1 MELRFSSA
9 ARSALMSGIDKL
21 TNAVKGTLGPRGR
34 NVAIYQKQNVR
45 GADFSDRK
53 SAGAHVLITND
64 GVTVA
69 KSIVLPDPQEN
80 MGAQLLKEVAIK
92 TNEGAGDGTTTA
104 AVLCQA
110 MLQASFKNLEAGAEP
125 MALRRGMKRA
135 GESVLDTLR
144 AAARPIA
151 TEAEIARVAAIS
163 SQEELLGELIG
174 KALYT
179 VGAEGVISVDESQ
192 RGETKLEIQEGIVFD
207 RGLSAMEMATDE
219 KGTMAELY
227 DPYILLCDAKISNP
241 HDLLPFLILAA
252 EAGHS
257 CLVISD
263 GVEGEALG
271 LVLEN
276 KRNGDIDIVC
286 VNAPE
291 YGEGRRWR
299 MEDLAVQTG
308 GTVITRDMGMNIRDI
323 TEDMVGHAGYV
334 KVTRQHTVISEPG
347 GDPAVVAARVA
358 ELRHLSANTDYEFNR
373 QRYQER
379 LAKFVSGVAKL
390 EVGGRTEP
398 EIWERKMRAED
409 AVNAARAA
417 YAEGV
422 LPGGGVALLNTV
434 EKLRFLS
441 SVLEGDERT
450 GVQIVAE
457 AVQAPA
463 RQILLNAG
471 LDGVC
476 ITEKLLDLP
485 AGTGFD
491 MDSGEYVDMVEKG
504 IIDPLRVTR
513 LAFENAL
520 SVAVTVISAE
530 AGVSAERKEDD
541 A

>member
-1 MELRFSSA
+1 MEIRFNRA
-9 ARSALMSGIDKL
+9 ARSALMCGIDKL
-21 TNAVKGTLGPRGR
+21 ADTVKGTLGPRGR

-45 GADFSDRK
+45 GADFSDRR

-110 MLQASFKNLEAGAEP
+110 MLKEAVKNLEAGAEP
-125 MALRRGMKRA
+125 MALRRGLRRA
-135 GESVLDTLR
+135 GDCVLDALR
-144 AAARPIA
+144 TAAQPIS

-207 RGLSAMEMATDE
+207 RGLPTMDMATDE
-219 KGTMAELY
+219 KGTMAELH
-227 DPYILLCDAKISNP
+227 DPYILLCDASISNP
-241 HDLLPFLILAA
+241 QDVLPFLILAA
-252 EAGHS
+252 EAGQDA
-257 CLVISD
+257 LIISD

-271 LVLEN
+271 LILEN
-276 KRNGDIDIVC
+276 KKHGDMNIVC

-308 GTVITRDMGMNIRDI
+308 GTFITKAMGMNIRDV
-323 TEDMVGHAGYV
+323 TEDMVGRAGYV
-334 KVTRQHTVISEPG
+334 KVTRQHTVISDPG
-347 GDPAVVAARVA
+347 GDPVVVADRIA
-358 ELRHLSANTDYEFNR
+358 ELRHLAANTDYEFNR
-373 QRYQER
+373 ERFKER

-390 EVGGRTEP
+390 QVGGRTEP

-422 LPGGGVALLNTV
+422 LPGGGVALLDTV
-434 EKLRFLS
+434 KRLHLLAG
-441 SVLEGDERT
+441 VLEGDERT
-450 GVQIVAE
+450 GVQIVEE
-457 AVQAPA
+457 AVKAPA
-463 RQILLNAG
+463 RQILYNAS
-471 LDGVC
+471 LDGVS
-476 ITEKLLDLP
+476 ITEKLIAMP
-485 AGTGFD
+485 AGMGFD
-491 MDSGEYVDMVEKG
+491 MDSWEYVDMCDKG

-530 AGVSAERKEDD
+530 AGVSAVQKEEE
-541 A
+541 

>member
-1 MELRFSSA
+1 MDIRHSA
-9 ARSALMSGIDKL
+9 AARGALMRGIDKL
-21 TNAVKGTLGPRGR
+21 ADTVRGTLGPRGR
-34 NVAIYQKQNVR
+34 NVAIYQKQNIR
-45 GADFSDRK
+45 DADFSDRR

-69 KSIVLPDPQEN
+69 RSIVLPDPQEN

-104 AVLCQA
+104 VVLCQA
-110 MLQASFKNLEAGAEP
+110 MLQAAFRNLEAGAEP

-135 GESVLDTLR
+135 GDCVLDALR
-144 AAARPIA
+144 DAARPIS
-151 TEAEIARVAAIS
+151 TETEIARVASIS
-163 SQEELLGELIG
+163 SQEDELGELIG
-174 KALYT
+174 RALYT
-179 VGAEGVISVDESQ
+179 VGSEGVISIDESQ

-207 RGLSAMEMATDE
+207 RGLPTMDMATDE
-219 KGTMAELY
+219 KGTMAELR
-227 DPYILLCDAKISNP
+227 DPYILLCDAKIDNP
-241 HDLLPFLILAA
+241 HDLLPFLIIAA

-257 CLVISD
+257 CLVISE
-263 GVEGEALG
+263 GVEGDALG

-308 GTVITRDMGMNIRDI
+308 GTYITRDMGMNIRDV
-323 TEDMVGHAGYV
+323 TEDMVGRAGYV
-334 KVTRQHTVISEPG
+334 KVSRNHTIIRDPG
-347 GDPAVVAARVA
+347 GDPAVVAERVA
-358 ELRHLSANTDYEFNR
+358 ELRHMAANTEYEFNR
-373 QRYQER
+373 ERYKER
-379 LAKFVSGVAKL
+379 LAKFVSGVARL

-398 EIWERKMRAED
+398 EIWERKMRCED

-422 LPGGGVALLNTV
+422 VPGGGTALLAV
-434 EKLRFLS
+434 LEKLGFLA

-457 AVQAPA
+457 AAAEPC
-463 RQILLNAG
+463 RRILWNAG
-471 LDGVC
+471 LDGVS
-476 ITEKLLDLP
+476 ITEKLLTMP

-491 MDSGEYVDMVEKG
+491 MDTETYVDLWEKG
-504 IIDPLRVTR
+504 ILDPLRVTR

-530 AGVSAERKEDD
+530 AGVSVEHKGDEA
-541 A
+541 

>member
-21 TNAVKGTLGPRGR
+21 ADTVKGTLGPRGR

-110 MLQASFKNLEAGAEP
+110 MLKEAFKNLEAGAEP
-125 MALRRGMKRA
+125 MALRRGMRRA
-135 GESVLDTLR
+135 GDCVLDALR
-144 AAARPIA
+144 AAAQPI
-151 TEAEIARVAAIS
+151 TSEAEIARVATIS

-179 VGAEGVISVDESQ
+179 VGAEGVITVDESQ

-207 RGLSAMEMATDE
+207 RGLPTMDMATDE
-219 KGTMAELY
+219 KGTMAELH
-227 DPYILLCDAKISNP
+227 DPYILLCDVTISNP
-241 HDLLPFLILAA
+241 QDVLPFLILAA
-252 EAGHS
+252 EAGQDA
-257 CLVISD
+257 LIISES
-263 GVEGEALG
+263 VEGEALG
-271 LVLEN
+271 LILEN
-276 KRNGDIDIVC
+276 KKHGDMNIVC

-308 GTVITRDMGMNIRDI
+308 GTFITKDMGMNIRDV
-323 TEDMVGHAGYV
+323 TEDMVGRAGYV
-334 KVTRQHTVISEPG
+334 KVTRQHTVISNPG
-347 GDPAVVAARVA
+347 GDPQTVAERVA
-358 ELRHLSANTDYEFNR
+358 ELRHLAANTDYEFNR
-373 QRYQER
+373 ERFKER

-390 EVGGRTEP
+390 QVGGRTEP

-434 EKLRFLS
+434 EKLRFLM
-441 SVLEGDERT
+441 SVLEGDVRT
-450 GVQIVAE
+450 GVQIVEE
-457 AVQAPA
+457 AVKAPS

-471 LDGVC
+471 LDGIS

-485 AGTGFD
+485 AGMGFD
-491 MDSGEYVDMVEKG
+491 MDEGEYVDMCEKG
-504 IIDPLRVTR
+504 ILDPLRVTR

-530 AGVSAERKEDD
+530 AGVSAEHKEEK
-541 A
+541 

>member
-1 MELRFSSA
+1 MEIRFNRA

-21 TNAVKGTLGPRGR
+21 ADTVKGTLGPRGR

-45 GADFSDRK
+45 GADFSDRR

-110 MLQASFKNLEAGAEP
+110 MLKEAFKNLEAGAEP
-125 MALRRGMKRA
+125 MALRRGMRRA
-135 GESVLDTLR
+135 GDCVLDALR
-144 AAARPIA
+144 AAAQPIS

-207 RGLSAMEMATDE
+207 RGLPTMDMATDE
-219 KGTMAELY
+219 KGTMAELH
-227 DPYILLCDAKISNP
+227 DPYILLCDVSISNP
-241 HDLLPFLILAA
+241 QDVLPFLILAA
-252 EAGHS
+252 EAGQDA
-257 CLVISD
+257 LIISE

-271 LVLEN
+271 LILEN
-276 KRNGDIDIVC
+276 KKHGDMNIVC

-308 GTVITRDMGMNIRDI
+308 GTFITKAMGMNIRDI
-323 TEDMVGHAGYV
+323 TEDMVGRAGYV
-334 KVTRQHTVISEPG
+334 KVTRQHTLISDPG
-347 GDPAVVAARVA
+347 GDPQTVADRVA
-358 ELRHLSANTDYEFNR
+358 ELRHLAANTDYEFNR
-373 QRYQER
+373 ERFKER

-390 EVGGRTEP
+390 QVGGRTEP

-422 LPGGGVALLNTV
+422 LPGGGVALLDTV
-434 EKLRFLS
+434 ERLHLLA
-441 SVLEGDERT
+441 SVLDGDERT
-450 GVQIVAE
+450 GVQIVEE
-457 AVQAPA
+457 AVKAPA
-463 RQILLNAG
+463 RQILRNAG
-471 LDGVC
+471 LDGIS
-476 ITEKLLDLP
+476 ITEKLLDMP
-485 AGTGFD
+485 AGMGFD
-491 MDSGEYVDMVEKG
+491 MDEWEYVNMCEKG

-530 AGVSAERKEDD
+530 AGVSAAQKEEE
-541 A
+541 

>member
-1 MELRFSSA
+1 MDIRHSA
-9 ARSALMSGIDKL
+9 AARGALMRGIDKL
-21 TNAVKGTLGPRGR
+21 ADTVRGTLGPRGR
-34 NVAIYQKQNVR
+34 NVAIYQKQNIR
-45 GADFSDRK
+45 DADFSDRK

-69 KSIVLPDPQEN
+69 RSIVLPDPQEN

-104 AVLCQA
+104 VVLCQA
-110 MLQASFKNLEAGAEP
+110 MLQAAFRNLEAGAEP

-135 GESVLDTLR
+135 GDCVLDVLR
-144 AAARPIA
+144 GAARPIS
-151 TEAEIARVAAIS
+151 TEAEIARVASIS
-163 SQEELLGELIG
+163 SQEEELGELIG
-174 KALYT
+174 RALYT
-179 VGAEGVISVDESQ
+179 VGSEGVISIDESQ

-207 RGLSAMEMATDE
+207 RGLPTMDMATDE
-219 KGTMAELY
+219 KGTMAELH
-227 DPYILLCDAKISNP
+227 DPYILLCDAKIDNP
-241 HDLLPFLILAA
+241 HDLLPFLIIAA

-257 CLVISD
+257 CLVISE
-263 GVEGEALG
+263 GVEGDALG

-308 GTVITRDMGMNIRDI
+308 STYITRDMGMNIRDV
-323 TEDMVGHAGYV
+323 TGDMVGRAGYV
-334 KVTRQHTVISEPG
+334 KVSRNHTIIRDPG
-347 GDPAVVAARVA
+347 GDPAAVAERVA
-358 ELRHLSANTDYEFNR
+358 ELRHMAANTEYEFNR
-373 QRYQER
+373 ERYKER
-379 LAKFVSGVAKL
+379 LAKFVSGVARL

-422 LPGGGVALLNTV
+422 VPGGGVALLAAK
-434 EKLRFLS
+434 EKLDFLAG
-441 SVLEGDERT
+441 VLEGDERT
-450 GVQIVAE
+450 GVRIVAE
-457 AVQAPA
+457 AIAEPC
-463 RQILLNAG
+463 RRILWNAG
-471 LDGVC
+471 LDGVS
-476 ITEKLLDLP
+476 ITEKLLTMP

-491 MDSGEYVDMVEKG
+491 METEAFADLLEKG
-504 IIDPLRVTR
+504 IMDPLRVTR

-520 SVAVTVISAE
+520 SVAATVISAE
-530 AGVSAERKEDD
+530 AGVSVEQKEE

>member
-1 MELRFSSA
+1 MEIHFNRA
-9 ARSALMSGIDKL
+9 VRGALMSGIDKL
-21 TNAVKGTLGPRGR
+21 ADAVKGTLGPRGR

-110 MLQASFKNLEAGAEP
+110 MLKEAFRNLEAGAEP
-125 MALRRGMKRA
+125 MALRRGMRRA
-135 GESVLDTLR
+135 GDCVLDALR
-144 AAARPIA
+144 AAAQPIS
-151 TEAEIARVAAIS
+151 TEAEIARVATIS
-163 SQEELLGELIG
+163 SQEEQLGELIG

-179 VGAEGVISVDESQ
+179 VGAEGVITVDESQ

-207 RGLSAMEMATDE
+207 RGLPTMDMATDE
-219 KGTMAELY
+219 KGTMAELH
-227 DPYILLCDAKISNP
+227 DPYILLCDVTISNP
-241 HDLLPFLILAA
+241 QDILPFLILAA
-252 EAGHS
+252 EAGQDA
-257 CLVISD
+257 LIISD

-271 LVLEN
+271 LILEN
-276 KRNGDIDIVC
+276 KKHGDMNIVC

-299 MEDLAVQTG
+299 MEDMAVQTG
-308 GTVITRDMGMNIRDI
+308 GTFITKDMGMNIRDV
-323 TEDMVGHAGYV
+323 TEDMVGRAGYV
-334 KVTRQHTVISEPG
+334 KVTRQHTVISDPG
-347 GDPAVVAARVA
+347 GDPQTVAERVA
-358 ELRHLSANTDYEFNR
+358 ELRHLAANTDYEFNR
-373 QRYQER
+373 ERFKER

-390 EVGGRTEP
+390 QVGGRTEP

-422 LPGGGVALLNTV
+422 VPGGGVALLAAK
-434 EKLRFLS
+434 EKLDFLAGA
-441 SVLEGDERT
+441 LEGDERT
-450 GVQIVAE
+450 GVRIVAE
-457 AVQAPA
+457 AIAEPC
-463 RQILLNAG
+463 RRILWNAG
-471 LDGVC
+471 LDGFS
-476 ITEKLLDLP
+476 ITEKLMTMP

-491 MDSGEYVDMVEKG
+491 METEAFADLWEKG
-504 IIDPLRVTR
+504 IMDPLRVTR

-530 AGVSAERKEDD
+530 ACVSAEHEE
-541 A
+541 AE